1 MDTGG
6 EDELRALAQE
16 NARLRRRLERE
27 VKIRRTAEDI
37 AEHGLRDLYQ
47 KQRELE
53 FLSQITIMANQ
64 GGSAQEVLKAALEYM
79 CRFTGWSAA
88 HAYIVAGHGPTLRMW
103 PSNIWYGA
111 PGVDLTEFQTAT
123 AGSVFAEGEGLTGR
137 VWAAAAPVWIDDFA
151 KSGFVRREA
160 ALRCGLRAGFGVPL
174 LIGPD
179 VVAALEFFGPNPMP
193 EDPALTR
200 MIRQAGTQ
208 LGRVIER
215 DRANDRVHD
224 ALHDA
229 LTGLPNRPHFLREV
243 DEAFRESS
251 LDRNT
256 GFCVMFIDLE
266 RFKLINDSLGH
277 AAGDALITQ
286 VGARL
291 MASVR
296 AKDFTGHPGGAAPEA
311 LLARMGGDEFT
322 ILVRGVGSSQDA
334 VAIADRIHAVLGN
347 PFRVEGHEV
356 VTTASIGIAMST
368 AEHCSADELVRHAD
382 MAMYEAKSRGKGRT
396 ELYTEGMQTS
406 ATRTLDLQAELR
418 AAVRAEAF
426 ELHYQPVVSLDDDQ
440 IVGVEALVRWR
451 TSPTTLRY
459 PDEFIHTAEETGLIV
474 PLGMWVLRQACLAAR
489 RWNDGRGDRPP
500 LTVGVNLSPRQ
511 FAQPDLVE
519 RVSAI
524 LTETGAQPEQLR
536 LEITE
541 TMTMDD
547 AEYAADVLKRLRAL
561 GIQLSMDDFGTGF
574 SCLSYLHRFPL
585 QVLKIDRSFI
595 ARMETN
601 MESLQIVKTIVM
613 LARSLGM
620 EVVAEGAE
628 NAEEIA
634 RLRSLGCTFCQGN
647 YFSPPLTAEE
657 IDDLLTPPRPNRRL
671 GEEVEPAFSSI
682 SARR

>member
-1 MDTGG
+1 MAT
-6 EDELRALAQE
+6 ELAQE

-64 GGSAQEVLKAALEYM
+64 GGSAQEVLKDALEYM

-123 AGSVFAEGEGLTGR
+123 AGSIFAEGEGLPGR
-137 VWAAAAPVWIDDFA
+137 VWAAAAPVWVDDFV

-215 DRANDRVHD
+215 DRANDGMHD

-266 RFKLINDSLGH
+266 RFKLVNDSLGH

-296 AKDFTGHPGGAAPEA
+296 AKDFTGHTGDSTPEA

-322 ILVRGVGSSQDA
+322 ILVRGVATSQDA

-356 VTTASIGIAMST
+356 VTSASIGIAMST

-396 ELYTEGMQTS
+396 ELYDDGMQTS

-426 ELHYQPVVSLDDDQ
+426 ELHYQPVVSLADDQ
-440 IVGVEALVRWR
+440 VVGVEALVRWR

-459 PDEFIHTAEETGLIV
+459 PDEFIRIAEETGLIV

-489 RWNDGRGDRPP
+489 RWNDGHGDRPS

-511 FAQPDLVE
+511 FTQPDLVE

-524 LTETGAQPEQLR
+524 LTETGVQPEQLR

-547 AEYAADVLKRLRAL
+547 AEYAADVLNRLRAL

-595 ARMETN
+595 SRMETN
-601 MESLQIVKTIVM
+601 MESLQIVKTIVV

-657 IDDLLTPPRPNRRL
+657 IDALLTPPRPNRRL
-671 GEEVEPAFSSI
+671 GEEVRAEPAISST
-682 SARR
+682 SARH